1 MKKLLG
7 VLGLAAMSAMFAMA
21 ADVTGYIVDK
31 NCASKKEMLGD
42 EACAKRCIGRGSPA
56 VLATEDG
63 KIYSISNQDKVKDV
77 AGKKV
82 TVTGKVDGDTITVES
97 VKAL

>member
-1 MKKLLG
+1 MRK
-7 VLGLAAMSAMFAMA
+7 VLAVFALCASSAMA

-42 EACAKRCIGRGSPA
+42 EACAKRCIGRGTPA
-56 VLATEDG
+56 VIATEDG
-63 KIYSISNQDKVKDV
+63 KIYAISNQDKVKDM

-82 TVTGKVDGDTITVES
+82 TVSGKMEGDTITVEKIDLAKS
-97 VKAL
+97 

>member
-1 MKKLLG
+1 MKKLLF
-7 VLGLAAMSAMFAMA
+7 VLGLTAMSAMA
-21 ADVTGYIVDK
+21 ADFTGYIVDK

-42 EACAKRCIGRGSPA
+42 EACAKRCLGRGAPA

-63 KIYSISNQDKVKDV
+63 KIYQIANQDKVKDA

-82 TVTGKVDGDTITVES
+82 TVSGKIENDTITVDT
-97 VKAL
+97 VKM

>member
-1 MKKLLG
+1 MKRM
-7 VLGLAAMSAMFAMA
+7 LAVFALCASSAMA

-42 EACAKRCIGRGSPA
+42 EACAKRCIGRGTPA
-56 VLATEDG
+56 VIATEDG
-63 KIYSISNQDKVKDV
+63 KIYSVSNQDKVKEM

-82 TVTGKVDGDTITVES
+82 TVSGKVEGDTITVE
-97 VKAL
+97 KIELAKT

>member
-1 MKKLLG
+1 MKKLL
-7 VLGLAAMSAMFAMA
+7 VVFGLAAISAMA

-31 NCASKKEMLGD
+31 NCASKKAMLGN
-42 EACAKRCIGRGSPA
+42 EECAKSCIGKGAAA

-63 KIYSISNQDKVKDV
+63 KIYAISNQDKVKDA

-82 TVTGKVDGDTITVES
+82 TVSGKIEGDSITVDS
-97 VKAL
+97 LKM

>member
-1 MKKLLG
+1 VKKLL
-7 VLGLAAMSAMFAMA
+7 VVFGLATISAMA

-42 EACAKRCIGRGSPA
+42 EACAKRCIGRGTPA

-63 KIYSISNQDKVKDV
+63 KIYAIANQDKVKEV

-82 TVTGKVDGDTITVES
+82 TVTGKVDGDSITVES
-97 VKAL
+97 VKAM

>member
-1 MKKLLG
+1 VKKLLVVFG
-7 VLGLAAMSAMFAMA
+7 FAAASMFA

-31 NCASKKEMLGD
+31 NCASNKAMLGNED
-42 EACAKRCIGRGSPA
+42 CAKRCMGRGAAA

-63 KIYSISNQDKVKDV
+63 KIYAISNQDKVKDV

-82 TVTGKVDGDTITVES
+82 TVTGKVEGESITVDT
-97 VKAL
+97 VKTN